1 MDRAAEKIRLPSE
14 DGMARLK
21 CYRFGDYSF
30 APERLELSKSGQP
43 TALKLQ
49 PARLLKILL
58 ENAPETVFRRTLQ
71 EKIWDNGTT
80 VEFEQGL
87 NVCVNQLRIIL
98 EDSASNPKYIAT
110 LPKRG
115 YRFMAPVEAE
125 YRTASRRKYGLAAL
139 FTAIVAIAFGAA
151 WYVTLGTQ
159 PAVSPRIYVAPI
171 EFVDAQSNTPASLV
185 QYGLRLGVVDQLT
198 RGAGTDVLTVNG
210 ETLWADEQLLRLD
223 DKTDYRLVIKVTS
236 DNDAHRANAMLL
248 KEGEDNARAEQWFDI
263 GAIDAE
269 SLSHASLEIARWA
282 AEFLG
287 SSLPAGETTSLN
299 RDPGYYDAIIKAKRA
314 FNSGHFSAVEE
325 SLEWGQKALAI
336 SPTSTEAKG
345 VIATALT
352 VLASMSKYP
361 AEETYARALGYADEI
376 RSAVGATVESEL
388 TRGFI
393 ALYYDRD
400 LRKAEEAFDLALEIA
415 PGNSLAHAWR
425 ASLLAVKGDVT
436 GAARET
442 DIAVKLDPLS
452 MMIVSDRCWL
462 LRAARRN
469 EEAVDACTWLR
480 EMNPEGYMSAI
491 WLASSLEVVGRETD
505 AAPIL
510 DELLMKARSWPEAA
524 PLPDDAFADRE
535 LTDLQQRYCETAWR
549 MQALPEKY
557 RFPYYF
563 VATMW
568 ARCGDY
574 ERSADALRDA
584 KSRGELW
591 ALFYY
596 IDPMFDAFRNSA
608 LASTVDMEIK
618 VRESI

>member
-125 YRTASRRKYGLAAL
+125 YRTASHRKYGLAAL

-287 SSLPAGETTSLN
+287 SSLPAGEIIPLN
-299 RDPGYYDAIIKAKRA
+299 RDPEYYDAIIKAKRA
-314 FNSGHFSAVEE
+314 FEMGNLLTLRE

-336 SPTSTEAKG
+336 SPASTEAKG
-345 VIATALT
+345 IVAIILA
-352 VLASMSKYP
+352 VLADSNGYP

-388 TRGFI
+388 TRGYI
-393 ALYYDRD
+393 ALYYNRD
-400 LRKAEEAFDLALEIA
+400 LPKAEEAYDLALEIA
-415 PGNSLAHAWR
+415 PGNSMVHSWR
-425 ASLLAVKGDVT
+425 AGILAVKGDVA
-436 GAARET
+436 GAAREA
-442 DIAVKLDPLS
+442 DIAVKLNPLS
-452 MMIVSDRCWL
+452 MLAVSDRCWFL
-462 LRAARRN
+462 HAAYRY
-469 EEAVDACTWLR
+469 EESVSACTWLR
-480 EMNPEGYMSAI
+480 EVNPEGYMPAI
-491 WLASSLEVVGRETD
+491 WLASSLEVVGRESD

-510 DELLMKARSWPEAA
+510 DELLVKARLWNNAA
-524 PLPDDAFADRE
+524 PLPDDAFAGRK
-535 LTDLQQRYCETAWR
+535 LTDLQRRYCETAWR
-549 MQALPEKY
+549 MQTSTEDY
-557 RFPYYF
+557 SFPYYI
-563 VATMW
+563 VAAQW
-568 ARCGDY
+568 ARCGEY

-584 KSRGELW
+584 KSRGEL
-591 ALFYY
+591 LVLYY
-596 IDPMFDAFRNSA
+596 HVDPSFDAFRRSA
-608 LASTVDMEIK
+608 QAGTVDMEIK
-618 VRESI
+618 VREGT